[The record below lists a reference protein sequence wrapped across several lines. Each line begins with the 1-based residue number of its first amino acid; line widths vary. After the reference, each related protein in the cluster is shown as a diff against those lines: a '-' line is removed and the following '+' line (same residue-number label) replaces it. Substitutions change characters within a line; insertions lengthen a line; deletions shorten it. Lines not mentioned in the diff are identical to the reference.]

1 VRTIRR
7 LAMAAALGL
16 APLTVSNAA
25 IAQDYPSQDILFITP
40 SSAGSGFDV
49 VARLITPKMSEI
61 LGKPVIVENIAGAGA
76 TVGAAKAAEADAD
89 GHTILL
95 ISFNHAAAEALYKSL
110 SYHLLEDFDP
120 VIRFTSSYHV
130 VVVKKDLEVATL
142 ADLIA
147 KAKASPG
154 ELNYASAGVGSVTFM
169 TGELFKSAAE
179 IDMTHIP
186 YEGGGPAMA
195 SVVAGETDVYVAPID
210 TAKPFIESGEVKALA
225 VTSKEPLAALPDVPP
240 AAETMNGFEFVNF
253 YGLAVPKG
261 TPPEVIEKI
270 RAATT
275 EAVADPKVGK
285 QLSDL
290 GFVLVEPGPGRLRR
304 LPRGEDRRSQGRG
317 REGRHRAE
325 VGDRQRGGWA
335 RHKRAHS
342 STALHGAGRAHQQR
356 HRVDRKRALER
367 LAEQLQEARLRPVG
381 EFFAFR
387 RTGV

>member
-1 VRTIRR
+1 VFI
-7 LAMAAALGL
+7 AALAAL
-16 APLTVSNAA
+16 APVMLSGAA
-25 IAQDYPSQDILFITP
+25 MAQDYPNQDIIFISP

-49 VARLITPKMSEI
+49 VARIIAPKMSEI
-61 LGKPVIVENIAGAGA
+61 LGEPVVIENIAGAGA
-76 TVGAAKAAEADAD
+76 TVGAAKAAEADPD

-142 ADLIA
+142 ADLID

-169 TGELFKSAAE
+169 SGELFKSAAG

-195 SVVAGETDVYVAPID
+195 SIVAGETDVYVAPFD
-210 TAKPFIESGEVKALA
+210 TAKPFIESGEVKGLA
-225 VTSKEPLAALPDVPP
+225 VTAKEPLAAMPDLPP

-253 YGLAVPKG
+253 YGLVVPKG
-261 TPPEVIEKI
+261 TPPEVIEKV
-270 RAATT
+270 RAAVA

-285 QLSDL
+285 QLTDL
-290 GFVLVEPGPGRLRR
+290 GFVLVDQGPEEFTAFLEEKIAAAKDAVEKAGIEP
-304 LPRGEDRRSQGRG
+304 
-317 REGRHRAE
+317 
-325 VGDRQRGGWA
+325 
-335 RHKRAHS
+335 K
-342 STALHGAGRAHQQR
+342 
-356 HRVDRKRALER
+356 
-367 LAEQLQEARLRPVG
+367 
-381 EFFAFR
+381 
-387 RTGV
+387 

>member
-1 VRTIRR
+1 MNLIRR
-7 LAMAAALGL
+7 LAIAAAMAL
-16 APLTVSNAA
+16 APLSVQGAA
-25 IAQDYPSQDILFITP
+25 VAQDYPSEDIVFITP

-49 VARLITPKMSEI
+49 VARLVTPKMSEI
-61 LGKPVIVENIAGAGA
+61 LGESVIVENITGAGA
-76 TVGAAKAAEADAD
+76 TVGAAKAAEADPD

-110 SYHLLEDFDP
+110 SYHLLENFDP

-169 TGELFKSAAE
+169 TGELFKSAAG

-195 SVVAGETDVYVAPID
+195 SVVAGETDVYVAPLD

-225 VTSKEPLAALPDVPP
+225 VTAKERLPALPDVPP
-240 AAETMNGFEFVNF
+240 AAETISDFEFVNF

-270 RAATT
+270 RAATA

-290 GFVLVEPGPGRLRR
+290 GFVVVDQGPADFTSFLEAQIAAAKDAVE
-304 LPRGEDRRSQGRG
+304 
-317 REGRHRAE
+317 
-325 VGDRQRGGWA
+325 
-335 RHKRAHS
+335 K
-342 STALHGAGRAHQQR
+342 AGIEP
-356 HRVDRKRALER
+356 K
-367 LAEQLQEARLRPVG
+367 
-381 EFFAFR
+381 
-387 RTGV
+387 